1 MSLDPAIHDRIEQ
14 LVRNNKVMLFMKG
27 TPQQPLCGFSARTI
41 AALDSVLPDYSS
53 FNVLEDE
60 QIREGIKAYGNWPTI
75 PQLYIDGE
83 LVGGCDIV
91 ISMLNSGELHQQ
103 LGLAAP
109 DRSPPQITLTD
120 LAADRIRQAMQGHEG
135 MALHFSIDSGWD
147 SQFNLGPLQG
157 GEIITSANGVDI
169 AMDIATA
176 QRARGATIDWVKVM
190 TGEGLS
196 VTLPG
201 APPAVKTL
209 TVTELSERL
218 KTANITLI
226 DVRGAEDRA
235 KASIAAALPL
245 SDDLV
250 KKLATL
256 PKETELAFICHHG
269 NSSMGAAEHFRKQ
282 GFSSVYNVKGGMD
295 AWSLEVDNSVP
306 RY

>member
-1 MSLDPAIHDRIEQ
+1 MSLDQAVQDRIEH
-14 LVRNNKVMLFMKG
+14 LVKNNQVMLFMKG
-27 TPQQPLCGFSARTI
+27 TPKQPMCGFSARTV
-41 AALDSVLPDYSS
+41 AALDSVVPDFSS

-75 PQLYIDGE
+75 PQLYINGE

-103 LGLAAP
+103 LGMAAP
-109 DRSPPQITLTD
+109 DRSPPEITLTD
-120 LAADRIRQAMQGHEG
+120 LAAERIRQAMQGHDG
-135 MALHFSIDSGWD
+135 MALHFSVDSGWD

-157 GEIITSANGVDI
+157 GEIISSANGVEI

-176 QRARGATIDWVKVM
+176 QRARGAVIDWVKVM

-201 APPAVKTL
+201 APPPVKTL
-209 TVTELSERL
+209 SVTDLAGKL
-218 KTANITLI
+218 KSGSIKLI
-226 DVRGAEDRA
+226 DVRPAEDRA
-235 KASIAAALPL
+235 KATIAAALPL
-245 SDDLV
+245 DDELIE
-250 KKLATL
+250 KLARL

-269 NSSMGAAEHFRKQ
+269 NSSLGAAEHFRKQ

-295 AWSLEVDNSVP
+295 AWSLEVDNTIP